1 MAVFHFLRERN
12 GRAAVRVEGHDPVV
26 RDRADIVCTRRDGVG
41 RPDVVQNVVADLLIG
56 LGRRVQSPLNRFL
69 RQQLVCA
76 RCVLEVLVVAGLC
89 AGVNVSVDFE
99 RCNVAAGNAVF
110 RFHRHNVRRR
120 IDERYGD
127 AIVADAC
134 FSVHAGDMDAVGL
147 AAGRDL
153 GNLAPVGR
161 RMGELDQI
169 VNAGFYRR
177 GCPRIVFPADVPSQR
192 VLGVQVVRRIL
203 LERLHKVC
211 DREGHDPCA
220 SILAFFKRILLPG
233 NTRLCGILPLTAVH
247 VVVAVLPE
255 AVDAGDGNKAIQRA
269 EDILAGRRFNLL
281 ADDFNDRQV
290 TLLLPFPVPVN
301 SCFGVIAE
309 GDGQRCVLL
318 VNEPV
323 LDAGVV
329 VICRQIRRYRD
340 RRGDVVALLVLLHI
354 ADRILTRG
362 GNIIRLVSMCCF
374 VVLAVDSKAAVQR
387 RGLLGLHRRLGALDF
402 NVSRDA
408 VGAINQV
415 PRAILPPPVDAG
427 FLVWLR
433 IGVGSADLLIELR
446 NVFRSVQSDG
456 IDVSIF
462 RPIPTEV
469 IV

>member
-1 MAVFHFLRERN
+1 
-12 GRAAVRVEGHDPVV
+12 
-26 RDRADIVCTRRDGVG
+26 
-41 RPDVVQNVVADLLIG
+41 
-56 LGRRVQSPLNRFL
+56 
-69 RQQLVCA
+69 
-76 RCVLEVLVVAGLC
+76 
-89 AGVNVSVDFE
+89 
-99 RCNVAAGNAVF
+99 
-110 RFHRHNVRRR
+110 
-120 IDERYGD
+120 
-127 AIVADAC
+127 
-134 FSVHAGDMDAVGL
+134 MDAVGL

-177 GCPRIVFPADVPSQR
+177 GCPRIVFPADVPAQR

-233 NTRLCGILPLTAVH
+233 NTRLCGILSLTAVH
-247 VVVAVLPE
+247 VLVAVLPE
-255 AVDAGDGNKAIQRA
+255 AVDAGDGNKAVECL
-269 EDILAGRRFNLL
+269 EDIVAGRLFNPLAG
-281 ADDFNDRQV
+281 DFNDRHF
-290 TLLLPFPVPVN
+290 TLLPPFPVLVVT
-301 SCFGVIAE
+301 SYFGVIAE
-309 GDGQRCVLL
+309 GEGQRCVLL

-323 LDAGVV
+323 LDAGEG
-329 VICRQIRRYRD
+329 VICHQIRRYRD
-340 RRGDVVALLVLLHI
+340 RRGDVVALIVHLHI
-354 ADRILTRG
+354 ADRILRRG
-362 GNIIRLVSMCCF
+362 GNIIRLVRMCCF
-374 VVLAVDSKAAVQR
+374 VVLADDSKAAVQR
-387 RGLLGLHRRLGALDF
+387 RGLLGLHRRLGAFDF
-402 NVSRDA
+402 NVSINA
-408 VGAINQV
+408 VRATNQV